1 MSAFRV
7 TLLAAASLAL
17 TVSAQTVEAVDP
29 CDSDPSCPQ
38 TVQIEV
44 SDPCDN
50 DPSCLPD
57 AEIEDPDPCSYDE
70 SACESKEEIE

>member
-1 MSAFRV
+1 M
-7 TLLAAASLAL
+7 TLLVAGSLAL

-29 CDSDPSCPQ
+29 CDSDPNCPQ

-50 DPSCLPD
+50 DPSCLSD
-57 AEIEDPDPCSYDE
+57 DEIGEPDPCSFDP
-70 SACESKEEIE
+70 SACETNEEIE